1 MPGKRHNQNH
11 FFLKSEEPIV
21 KKLKVEETVLESII
35 EEPKSEV
42 SSKETV
48 LESIIEESKS
58 EVPSEETK
66 EKSQDEIKEE
76 PKSEVSSEEIKGKSQ
91 LKIIVDEELYVETIV
106 GSDKVK
112 ETKKEVKLSLFA
124 RLKRFFFGY

>member
-21 KKLKVEETVLESII
+21 KKLKVE
-35 EEPKSEV
+35 
-42 SSKETV
+42 ETV